1 MRYLGELRPSVTPRK
16 GSACSSRRSRVED
29 ERAIPP
35 RSSNRCARDIPADG
49 TSRTVKNSHMQREFP
64 LFGPLQTMERYYNDV
79 FGSYIEQIFAHNGSF
94 PLLQADSSC
103 GCQNRGDA
111 NEVVGS
117 GRENEEPF
125 NQAATAV
132 PGLAEATNG
141 FQPAER
147 LLDLLSLDRA
157 DAIARVARGPR
168 VNCRPAIGVIL
179 GHMRRAATLA
189 TSGDEV
195 RGVIVFVGAHGASR
209 LGIVIDHVK
218 GGGAF
223 SCAVGFSEPRVD
235 DESVAVLCHQMAH
248 VTELC
253 LFSGALAEQPCIRI
267 GCREVRV
274 IRAFL
279 AMKVALGVA
288 SATGC
293 STSRWRRVTTILG
306 NKALHARPSLDQ
318 RTVDREVL
326 AREQAADLR
335 QVQDAGHEL
344 TGNIAVQQT
353 VPVLAENCGIPDQV
367 VHRQADEPA
376 EQKIVFELLHQ
387 QAFRTHGIER
397 LEQKRSQ
404 QPFRRDRRLALS
416 RIKLAE
422 SRRQLQQGFVD
433 ELSDRAQRV
442 VRRNPRLKAYITEQ
456 TVRLLV
462 LAAHRPTLDRRSPMH
477 RIITAL
483 PNHAQIAA

>member
-1 MRYLGELRPSVTPRK
+1 MTKKFPKRGLPPMHPGQLLREEILPAFDRPKTEIAKLLGVSRQTLYDILEEKQPVTPVMALRLGK
-16 GSACSSRRSRVED
+16 LCGNGPDLWLNLQKRYD
-29 ERAIPP
+29 
-35 RSSNRCARDIPADG
+35 
-49 TSRTVKNSHMQREFP
+49 MQREFP
-64 LFGPLQTMERYYNDV
+64 LFGPLQTMGRYYNDV
-79 FGSYIEQIFAHNGSF
+79 FGSYIDQIFAHNGSF
-94 PLLQADSSC
+94 PMLQADSSC

-125 NQAATAV
+125 NQAATPV

-141 FQPAER
+141 FQPTER

-189 TSGDEV
+189 TSSDEV
-195 RGVIVFVGAHGASR
+195 RGVIVLVGAHGASR

-235 DESVAVLCHQMAH
+235 DESVAVLCQQMAH

-253 LFSGALAEQPCIRI
+253 LFSAALAEQPRIRI

-353 VPVLAENCGIPDQV
+353 IP
-367 VHRQADEPA
+367 
-376 EQKIVFELLHQ
+376 
-387 QAFRTHGIER
+387 
-397 LEQKRSQ
+397 
-404 QPFRRDRRLALS
+404 
-416 RIKLAE
+416 
-422 SRRQLQQGFVD
+422 
-433 ELSDRAQRV
+433 
-442 VRRNPRLKAYITEQ
+442 
-456 TVRLLV
+456 
-462 LAAHRPTLDRRSPMH
+462 
-477 RIITAL
+477 
-483 PNHAQIAA
+483 